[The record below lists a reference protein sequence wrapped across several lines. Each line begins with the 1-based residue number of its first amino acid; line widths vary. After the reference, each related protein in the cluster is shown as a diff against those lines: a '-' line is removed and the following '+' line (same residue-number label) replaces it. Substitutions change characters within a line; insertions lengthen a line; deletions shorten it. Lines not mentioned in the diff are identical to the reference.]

1 MNETTQKITTRFFKG
16 KNKEL
21 KTHKNSLSDT
31 GEWKAERT
39 SFRTIAWSVSDSPI
53 WRTAEEKD
61 K

>member
-21 KTHKNSLSDT
+21 KTHKNSLSDI
-31 GEWKAERT
+31 GEWREERT

-53 WRTAEEKD
+53 
-61 K
+61 